1 MHLSVV
7 LFIFI
12 AGIIAP
18 VVPSRFFIR
27 GTVSCQNGPPWCY
40 TIQLLDAFNDVIA
53 SVSACELTNP
63 NQKFRIESWQPWDGP
78 FDWHFELELLIK
90 HVCGLE
96 ITEEKQSMR
105 PKPYFDKKVE
115 IDFSKN
121 TTKII
126 VIWESTFWSDLYQ
139 IRIYSICQRTLANCL
154 MLRLTDHYQFRSKV
168 KK

>member
-40 TIQLLDAFNDVIA
+40 TIQLLELVSAFNDVIA

-105 PKPYFDKKVE
+105 PKPY
-115 IDFSKN
+115 
-121 TTKII
+121 
-126 VIWESTFWSDLYQ
+126 
-139 IRIYSICQRTLANCL
+139 ANAHSQ
-154 MLRLTDHYQFRSKV
+154 TV
-168 KK
+168 